1 MFCELANSPK
11 SYSVEVKYIDRHLEI
26 TACVKY
32 FQTCCRRTEVTEL
45 KL

>member
-1 MFCELANSPK
+1 MFCELANSPE
-11 SYSVEVKYIDRHLEI
+11 SYSVEVKYIDTLLQI

-32 FQTCCRRTEVTEL
+32 FQTCCRRTEVIEL